1 MTRRVVVGMMVELV
15 QVDHRNT
22 DVALVHMEVEA
33 STAWVHVFQDLEGDM
48 VAKHTVGPSAEH
60 GDPEMSSM
68 PWVARRRVNLSW
80 EVYYQ
85 DQAVRS

>member
-1 MTRRVVVGMMVELV
+1 MKVELV
-15 QVDHRNT
+15 QVDHRNN
-22 DVALVHMEVEA
+22 DVALVHKVVGA

-48 VAKHTVGPSAEH
+48 VAKRTVGPSVEH
-60 GDPEMSSM
+60 GDPEMSST
-68 PWVARRRVNLSW
+68 PWVAQRLTCLSW